1 MGKTGFY
8 RQASHDLRTPLMS
21 LRLNLDQLHRAR
33 GAPLDTRQVEMVRR
47 MKTASE
53 QLIEAVESL
62 LAQVRRATRRP
73 SAPARGARRR
83 GHGRRLSAG
92 LRRRS
97 GPWRWRSR
105 DRNPMPTAARE
116 ASR

>member
-47 MKTASE
+47 MRTASE

-73 SAPARGARRR
+73 SAPAWTRARLRRR
-83 GHGRRLSAG
+83 GRRLSPG
-92 LRRRS
+92 IQRRS

-105 DRNPMPTAARE
+105 DRSSARQ
-116 ASR
+116 ASS